1 MNQNNN
7 NQYIN
12 NNQNAFRCPNCGNM
26 MQANICRYCNYQIP
40 NSNWQQNN
48 FQQNYQN
55 PQMNMN
61 QNPYMYNNGYYNQQP
76 NYNNHMNRMKPHRK
90 VSKREKI
97 VTLLLCLF
105 LGEFGIHRFYVGKT
119 GTGILYLFT
128 FGLLG
133 IGAVVDFFM
142 ILFDNF
148 RDVNNLPLR
157 K

>member
-1 MNQNNN
+1 
-7 NQYIN
+7 
-12 NNQNAFRCPNCGNM
+12 
-26 MQANICRYCNYQIP
+26 
-40 NSNWQQNN
+40 
-48 FQQNYQN
+48 
-55 PQMNMN
+55 
-61 QNPYMYNNGYYNQQP
+61 
-76 NYNNHMNRMKPHRK
+76 MKPHRK

-105 LGEFGIHRFYVGKT
+105 LGEFGIHRFDVGKT